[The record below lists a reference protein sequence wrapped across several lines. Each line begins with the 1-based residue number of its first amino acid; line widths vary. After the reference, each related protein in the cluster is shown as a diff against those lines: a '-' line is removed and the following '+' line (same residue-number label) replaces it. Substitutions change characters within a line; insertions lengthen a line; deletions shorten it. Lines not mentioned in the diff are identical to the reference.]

1 MTAFYALLG
10 PLAAGITMT
19 YVIIKNRPAKKQ

>member
-1 MTAFYALLG
+1 MNPFYALIG
-10 PLAAGITMT
+10 PALAGIVMA